1 MESQEILAQI
11 IVLMKKVFENETLNI
26 SPETTNKDVEEW
38 DSLNY
43 TAIISE
49 IEKHFN
55 IKFKMREFLEF
66 KNVGDIVRVVGS
78 KIMKS

>member
-1 MESQEILAQI
+1 MDTKEILEHI
-11 IVLMKKVFENETLNI
+11 TTLMKKVFENENLNLTM
-26 SPETTNKDVEEW
+26 ETTNKDVEEW

-49 IEKHFN
+49 IEKYFK

-66 KNVGDIVRVVGS
+66 KNIGDIVRTVAV
-78 KIMKS
+78 KINH

>member
-1 MESQEILAQI
+1 MESSEILAHI
-11 IVLMKKVFENETLNI
+11 TLLMKKVFENENLVITMD
-26 SPETTNKDVEEW
+26 TTNKDVEEW

-49 IEKHFN
+49 IEKHFG

-66 KNVGDIVRVVGS
+66 KSVGDIVKTVS
-78 KIMKS
+78 EKI